1 MGGPGSFIFLMHGT
15 GEEKPMVYTKKSPAL
30 LIIGVVMLLWGWLNA
45 SGSVDGMQK
54 SLQKSAYSD
63 HMKVKEK
70 FDAELRVATE
80 IAQSEGKPA
89 PEMTM
94 PKSKFD
100 EAKAYQAQLCY
111 IFGGIAT
118 VLGLLIMVWKPK
130 EGAMDY
136 YLSIFPGMAYILLIA
151 FIVRWGLDPTFANW
165 GKDAKDALGFDF
177 AHIFNLNYVVLGIVI
192 GIVIVNV
199 FRIPDWAANGVRT
212 ARFFLKSGVIL
223 LGTLYSATEL
233 AQLGGLSVIMIGIF
247 VLGSVGLVLFMG
259 KRMGAGNSM
268 TAVLS
273 AGMGVCGVSATVA
286 ASPVVNAKAAEIAYT
301 IGTILIWGVG
311 CMFLF
316 PTIGHLLNM
325 GPVQFGAWAG
335 TGILNSAQVA
345 GAALAFE
352 PNGIETL
359 KVAEIFNI
367 TRVLF
372 LPIIVLWL
380 AAWYVKH
387 EQGAQKVDLGKV
399 LIAKFPVFVLGFIL
413 LFILSTLGAFTPAGH
428 YQGKYFSAEKVKEE
442 QLLKGKETRALESE
456 LLRLQEAEGAKALQ
470 DHFTAKAI
478 NVGQRHA
485 TPEDAH
491 KALGELIA
499 NKKMSSREQDSVLGA
514 TAKMPGLDAIAKSAI
529 EKASKAA
536 WHSSKAIAAFRDWLA
551 WLFAFGL
558 IGLGMQIT
566 AKALKQAGGTPLIIG
581 GIVGTLK
588 AVGSLIV
595 VLLFVKEFI

>member
-1 MGGPGSFIFLMHGT
+1 MI
-15 GEEKPMVYTKKSPAL
+15 YTRKSPAL
-30 LIIGVVMLLWGWLNA
+30 LVIGVIMLLWGWLNA
-45 SGSVDGMQK
+45 SGSVDGMQGW
-54 SLQKSAYSD
+54 LQHSAYSD
-63 HMKVKEK
+63 HKKVKEK
-70 FDAELRVATE
+70 FEADLKVATE
-80 IAQSEGKPA
+80 KAQAAGQPA
-89 PEMTM
+89 PEMSM

-100 EAKAYQAQLCY
+100 GAKAQQAQLSY
-111 IFGGIAT
+111 IFGGVALA
-118 VLGLLIMVWKPK
+118 LGLLIMVWTPK
-130 EGAMDY
+130 EGSLDY
-136 YLSIFPGMAYILLIA
+136 YLSIFPGMAYILIIA
-151 FIVRWGLDPTFANW
+151 FVVRWGLDPMFANW
-165 GKDAKDALGFDF
+165 GKAAKDTLGFDF

-199 FRIPDWAANGVRT
+199 FRIPAWAANGVRT

-233 AQLGGLSVIMIGIF
+233 AQLGGLSVVMIGIF
-247 VLGSVGLVLFMG
+247 VLGSVWIVLIMG

-301 IGTILIWGVG
+301 IGTILVWGVG

-316 PTIGHLLNM
+316 PTVGHLLGM

-345 GAALAFE
+345 GAALAFD
-352 PNGIETL
+352 PHGIETL

-387 EQGAQKVDLGKV
+387 EVGAQKVNLGQV
-399 LIAKFPVFVLGFIL
+399 LVAKFPVFVLGFIL
-413 LFILSTLGAFTPAGH
+413 MFMLSTMGAFTPAGH
-428 YQGKYFSAEKVKEE
+428 YQGKYFSADKVKEE
-442 QLLKGKETRALESE
+442 QLLKEKDTKALEGE
-456 LLRLQEAEGAKALQ
+456 LARLKEAEGAAALQ
-470 DHFTAKAI
+470 GHFTEKAI
-478 NVGQRHA
+478 NIGQRHA
-485 TPEDAH
+485 TPDDAY
-491 KALGELIA
+491 KALADLIA
-499 NKKMSSREQDSVLGA
+499 NRKETSREQDDLLKAVSKLKGLNADAKGA
-514 TAKMPGLDAIAKSAI
+514 ID
-529 EKASKAA
+529 KASKLV
-536 WHSSKAIAAFRDWLA
+536 WHTSKSISAFRDWIA

-566 AKALKQAGGTPLIIG
+566 GKALKQAGGKPLIIG
-581 GIVGTLK
+581 GVVGTLK

-595 VLLFVKEFI
+595 VLLFVKEFV

>member
-1 MGGPGSFIFLMHGT
+1 MI
-15 GEEKPMVYTKKSPAL
+15 YTKKSPAL
-30 LIIGVVMLLWGWLNA
+30 LIIGVMMLLWGWLNA
-45 SGSVDGMQK
+45 SGNIDGMQK
-54 SLQKSAYSD
+54 WLQKSAYSD

-70 FDAELRVATE
+70 YDAELRVATE
-80 IAQSEGKPA
+80 MATAEGKPA
-89 PEMTM
+89 PEMKM

-100 EAKAYQAQLCY
+100 EAKAHQAQLSY

-118 VLGLLIMVWKPK
+118 VLGLLIMVFAPK
-130 EGAMDY
+130 EGSLDY
-136 YLSIFPGMAYILLIA
+136 YLSIFPGMAFILLIA

-165 GKDAKDALGFDF
+165 GKDAQPTLGWNF
-177 AHIFNLNYVVLGIVI
+177 ATIFNLNYVVLGIVM
-192 GIVIVNV
+192 VNV
-199 FRIPDWAANGVRT
+199 FKIPAWAANGVRT
-212 ARFFLKSGVIL
+212 ARFFLKTGVIL

-233 AQLGGLSVIMIGIF
+233 AQLGMLSVVMIGIF
-247 VLGSVGLVLFMG
+247 VLGSVGVVLYMG
-259 KRMGAGNSM
+259 KRMQAGNSM

-286 ASPVVNAKAAEIAYT
+286 ASPVVNAKAGEIAYT
-301 IGTILIWGVG
+301 IGTILVWGVG

-316 PTIGHLLNM
+316 PTIGHLLGM

-387 EQGAQKVDLGKV
+387 EVGAQKVDLGKV
-399 LIAKFPVFVLGFIL
+399 LLAKFPLFVIGFIL
-413 LFILSTLGAFTPAGH
+413 MFVLSTLGAFTPAGH
-428 YQGKYFSAEKVKEE
+428 YQGKYFSSDQIKEDK
-442 QLLKGKETRALESE
+442 LLKGKETRAIEGE
-456 LLRLQEAEGAKALQ
+456 LARLKEAAGAKALQ

-478 NVGQRHA
+478 NIGQRHA

-491 KALGELIA
+491 KALADLIA
-499 NKKMSSREQDSVLGA
+499 NKKMTSRDQDTLLSA
-514 TAKMPGLDAIAKSAI
+514 TAKMKDIDAITKNAI

-551 WLFAFGL
+551 WLFSFGL

-566 AKALKQAGGTPLIIG
+566 MAALKQAGGKPLIIG
-581 GIVGTLK
+581 GVVGTGK